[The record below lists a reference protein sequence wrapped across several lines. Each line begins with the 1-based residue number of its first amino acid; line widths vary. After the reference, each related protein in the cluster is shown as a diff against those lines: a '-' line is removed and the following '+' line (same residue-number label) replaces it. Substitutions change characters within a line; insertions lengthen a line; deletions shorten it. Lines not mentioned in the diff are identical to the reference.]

1 MKKSLNQKVNM
12 MKIPLSDQIDADE
25 YGERLLNCSSYR
37 LTTRDVDFLEG
48 PEGREARILAEF
60 LKTEHALE
68 RANVRS
74 TVVVFGSARILPPE
88 KARDILRQ
96 AEKEAKAA
104 PDDEAL
110 QKAVARAKFAVK
122 NSKYYEQAR
131 EFGELISRRYAKFV
145 VEQLV
150 EGDREVLRQSDFV
163 VCTGGGSGIMEAAN
177 RGAFDA
183 GVPSIGFN
191 IVLPYEQRP
200 NPYITPGLCFNFH
213 YFSLR
218 KFHFLLRA
226 KALVAFP
233 GGFGTFDELFEALT
247 LLQTNKIPNLPIVVF
262 GEEFWKKTI
271 NFQNLVDVG
280 LISPEDVKLFHFVK
294 TAEEACDVIESF
306 YKRQEEGTNQ

>member
-25 YGERLLNCSSYR
+25 YGERLLNCPSYR
-37 LTTRDVDFLEG
+37 PVTRDVDFLESS
-48 PEGREARILAEF
+48 EGREARILAEF
-60 LKTEHALE
+60 LKVEHALE
-68 RANVRS
+68 RMKIRS
-74 TVVVFGSARILPPE
+74 TVIVFGSARTPTPE
-88 KARDILRQ
+88 NARENLRQ
-96 AEKEAKAA
+96 AEKNAKDN

-110 QKAVARAKFAVK
+110 RQAVKRAKFAVK

-131 EFGELISRRYAKFV
+131 EFGELVSRRYAKFV

-163 VCTGGGSGIMEAAN
+163 VCTGGGPGIMEAAN

-183 GVPSIGFN
+183 GAPSIGFS
-191 IVLPYEQRP
+191 VSLPFEERP
-200 NPYITPGLCFNFH
+200 NPYVTPGLCFNFH

-247 LLQTNKIPNLPIVVF
+247 LRQSEKIQRLPIVLF
-262 GEEFWKKTI
+262 GEEFWRKT
-271 NFQNLVDVG
+271 VDFDYLIDFG
-280 LISPEDVKLFHFVK
+280 LISPEDMNLFHFVK
-294 TAEEACDVIESF
+294 TAEEACDVIETF
-306 YKRQEEGTNQ
+306 YKRQEEGTNK